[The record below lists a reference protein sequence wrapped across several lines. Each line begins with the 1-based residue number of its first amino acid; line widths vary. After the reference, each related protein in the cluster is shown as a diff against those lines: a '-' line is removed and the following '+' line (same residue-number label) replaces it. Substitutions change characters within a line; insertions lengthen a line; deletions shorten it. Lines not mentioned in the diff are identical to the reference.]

1 MTKTNAKKKT
11 KMKWN
16 LPYMQFY
23 SYLKL
28 INYPLIQGSILGSI
42 WYLVTIVVVQ
52 MAGDLLASPEK
63 FSSSYDGIILDKNEQ
78 DLIRKVELIADILS
92 LVWLGKER
100 MLPHICLDIFVFS
113 NFPIFQFSNFKN
125 ITFNSVST

>member
-1 MTKTNAKKKT
+1 MTKTNAKKKK

-16 LPYMQFY
+16 LPYLQFY

-78 DLIRKVELIADILS
+78 DLIRKVQIIANILFIFI
-92 LVWLGKER
+92 GKPKAFDPQ
-100 MLPHICLDIFVFS
+100 MLTFLNLFYLFIFLS
-113 NFPIFQFSNFKN
+113 SHFKN
-125 ITFNSVST
+125 IIFSGASK